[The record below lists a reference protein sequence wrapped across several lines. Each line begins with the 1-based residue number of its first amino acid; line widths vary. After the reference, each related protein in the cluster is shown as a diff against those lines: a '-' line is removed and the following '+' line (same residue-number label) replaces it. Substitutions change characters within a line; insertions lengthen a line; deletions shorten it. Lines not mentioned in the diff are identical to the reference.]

1 MITVKDIQTAV
12 AKKLKDNGYTVFA
25 SEVKEGFQK
34 PACFVDVLPVSV
46 ELQNAYTELI
56 TDSIEISFFPS
67 VETREELVKN
77 AERFKQIFLYS
88 TLPVNDRFL
97 SVNEIT
103 FDYEKPAL
111 VATFELEYLQETGID
126 IETMPKMKHLSE
138 RVVTESNGTSENNN

>member
-34 PACFVDVLPVSV
+34 PACFVNVLPLSV
-46 ELQNAYTELI
+46 EIQNAYSELV
-56 TDSIEISFFPS
+56 TDSIEISYFPA
-67 VETREELVKN
+67 VETREELVTT
-77 AERFKQIFLYS
+77 AEHFKQIFLYS
-88 TLPVNDRFL
+88 TIAIKDRFL

-111 VATFELEYLQETGID
+111 VATFDLEYLQETGIET
-126 IETMPKMKHLSE
+126 ETMPKMKQLSE
-138 RVVTESNGTSENNN
+138 RVVTESNGTSEDYN

>member
-1 MITVKDIQTAV
+1 MITIKDIQTAV
-12 AKKLKDNGYTVFA
+12 AKKLKDNGYTVIA

-34 PACFVDVLPVSV
+34 PACFVDVMPVSV
-46 ELQNAYTELI
+46 ELQNVYSELV

-67 VETREELVKN
+67 VETREELVTT
-77 AERFKQIFLYS
+77 AEHFKQIFLYS
-88 TLPVNDRFL
+88 TIAVNDRFL

-111 VATFELEYLQETGID
+111 VATFDLEYLQETGID

-138 RVVTESNGTSENNN
+138 RVVTESNGTSADYN